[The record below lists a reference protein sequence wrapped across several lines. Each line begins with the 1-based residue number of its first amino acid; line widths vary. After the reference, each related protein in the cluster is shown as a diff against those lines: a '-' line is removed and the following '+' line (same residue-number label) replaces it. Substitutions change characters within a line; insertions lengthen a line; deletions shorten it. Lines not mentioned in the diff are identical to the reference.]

1 MVFRTII
8 IYLLCIIPMRAYC
21 QEALDL
27 DIFNK
32 DKVFSIISINYFYK
46 KQALFKN
53 SKIKCELNFY
63 DDYKEKVI
71 SKIDENSN
79 FVILLSNPGKVFL
92 ESIQCSRHSI
102 PLIYGTSRFK
112 IIDDMGF
119 VAHKGFV
126 NYVGELNLDYYPSFF
141 KILDIFNL
149 SNFSNDTNGLLQ
161 IDVRDNIFD
170 AMNFINSRFSNI
182 YHLKLTQSLLM
193 DSHSLKPNEIPQAY
207 SPQNIA
213 KDLTR
218 NIAQSPPNQL
228 EIQTK
233 NPQIISEEKIK
244 PIDEFVPEKN
254 IESNE
259 IITKKELIEEV
270 NDEEAKGLE
279 SDFKAPQHPYLAPR
293 YSDFYSPV
301 YNPYNLIGDPS
312 SYYLMHTFAI
322 QDPAIEHPH

>member
-1 MVFRTII
+1 
-8 IYLLCIIPMRAYC
+8 MRAYC

-182 YHLKLTQSLLM
+182 YHLKLTKSLLM
-193 DSHSLKPNEIPQAY
+193 DSHSLKPNEEPETY
-207 SPQNIA
+207 SQKNIT
-213 KDLTR
+213 KDLTK
-218 NIAQSPPNQL
+218 NSIQSLPNQL
-228 EIQTK
+228 EIQAK
-233 NPQIISEEKIK
+233 NPQIISEENIK
-244 PIDEFVPEKN
+244 TIDEFAPEKN
-254 IESNE
+254 IQSNE
-259 IITKKELIEEV
+259 IITKKELIKEI
-270 NDEEAKGLE
+270 NDGEIKDLE
-279 SDFKAPQHPYLAPR
+279 SDFKTPQHPYLAPR

-301 YNPYNLIGDPS
+301 YNPYNLIGNPS
-312 SYYLMHTFAI
+312 NYYLMHTFAI
-322 QDPAIEHPH
+322 QDPVIEHPH